1 MWGLYGW
8 YCGLMC
14 AGSCCGAVAWA
25 AWMQYVSHLAVSDE
39 ISIFMFIH
47 RPMNAVLNA
56 STSKAASMQATA
68 LYQSFTYLSVYPVPY
83 ALEFLCFIVA
93 KLMLMN
99 RLASNAVRSLQA
111 HAQEQGDGRS
121 DRVRVG
127 ALLRLYRVI
136 AAALLLDS
144 QCCLCFG
151 CYHVRIKHGE
161 NVGNLDL
168 AGSKSERE
176 KE

>member
-1 MWGLYGW
+1 MWFLRWATDRVKNRMWAQLGWFSGLV
-8 YCGLMC
+8 CV
-14 AGSCCGAVAWA
+14 GSVAGAVTWGAR
-25 AWMQYVSHLAVSDE
+25 MQSNS
-39 ISIFMFIH
+39 FI
-47 RPMNAVLNA
+47 
-56 STSKAASMQATA
+56 
-68 LYQSFTYLSVYPVPY
+68 YELSVPGISERQRYAALASSARWLTVFFVLYP
-83 ALEFLCFIVA
+83 AEFLCFIVA